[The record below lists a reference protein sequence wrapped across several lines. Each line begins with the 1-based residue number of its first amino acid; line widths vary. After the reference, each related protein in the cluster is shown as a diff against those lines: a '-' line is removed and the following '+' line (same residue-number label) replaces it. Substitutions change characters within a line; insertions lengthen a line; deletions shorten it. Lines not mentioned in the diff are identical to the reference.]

1 MPSLTL
7 KIDPNSDL
15 HKKLLA
21 RIASRISL
29 AKEAHSDRHEA
40 WRRAE
45 DTTLAYLPEREDDI
59 LRRQKR
65 DRGEPKYTTIQIPY
79 SYATLMS
86 AHTYWTSTFFARSPI
101 HQYSGRH
108 GESEMQVQALEALI
122 AYQVEV
128 GEFMAPYYIW
138 LYDGGKYGHGVLGH
152 YWEQEVIH
160 YGAILEYEDPNT
172 GEMSILQTTEEVM
185 GYEGNKVYNLSPYD
199 FMHDPRVTIGNFQK
213 GEFCVSR
220 RRMGWSDILRREKA
234 GYFHNLDRI
243 REHLGNDQGA
253 SEGSSQ
259 LKRPDFSK
267 SILKDDEKNEHPAGA
282 AFWEFY
288 VELIPSEWGVGKTD
302 FPQKW
307 CFTVTEDMGLIVGAS
322 PLGYIHGKFPFDIIE
337 PEIEGYG
344 IYNRGIPEV
353 LEGVQNT
360 MDWLINS
367 HFFNV
372 RASLNNQFIID
383 PSKLVVKDVQ
393 NGEPGFIWR
402 LRPEAYG
409 EDIRKFFHQIPVTD
423 VTRGHFTELNN
434 MISIGER
441 IFGVNDQI
449 MGSLNTGGRKTA
461 TEVRTSSG
469 FGTNRLKTIAEYM
482 SHTAFAPHSQKL
494 VQSSQQYYDMSGKLK
509 IVGDLAQDAG
519 PAFTN
524 VSPEMIAGFY
534 SFVPI
539 DGSLPVDRMA
549 QANLW
554 KEIFGGLRNMPP
566 QIAQGYDWAKMF
578 GWMASLAGLKN
589 IHQFKVQVV
598 PDAQIA
604 SQAQAGN
611 IIPMRPGG
619 SPVAPGNSASNQAG
633 LPQLNQ
639 GV

>member
-1 MPSLTL
+1 MPSMTL
-7 KIDPNSDL
+7 KIDPKSEL
-15 HKKLLA
+15 HKKLVA
-21 RIASRISL
+21 RISSRVTL
-29 AKEAHSDRHEA
+29 AKEAHSDRHDK
-40 WRRAE
+40 WRKAE
-45 DTTLAYLPEREDDI
+45 ETTLAYLPEVEMDAARKHKRE
-59 LRRQKR
+59 Q
-65 DRGEPKYTTIQIPY
+65 GEPKYTTIQIPY

-86 AHTYWTSTFFARSPI
+86 AHTYWTSTFFARSPV
-101 HQYSGRH
+101 HQYAGRH

-128 GEFMAPYYIW
+128 GEMMAPYYIW
-138 LYDGGKYGHGVLGH
+138 LYDVGKYGQGVLGH
-152 YWEQEVIH
+152 YWDQEIIH
-160 YGAILEYEDPNT
+160 YGSILEYENPTT
-172 GEMSILQTTEEVM
+172 GAIEVLQSTEEVL
-185 GYEGNKVYNLSPYD
+185 GYEGNKVYNISPYD
-199 FMHDPRVTIGNFQK
+199 FMHDPRVTLAQFQK
-213 GEFCVSR
+213 GEFCCSR
-220 RRMGWSDILRREKA
+220 RRMGWADIIRREKA
-234 GYFHNLDRI
+234 GYFTNLELLK
-243 REHLGNDQGA
+243 EHCGA
-253 SEGSSQ
+253 DSQTSDGSSE

-267 SILKDDEKNEHPAGA
+267 KLLMDDEKSSHPAGGI
-282 AFWEFY
+282 FWEVY
-288 VELIPSEWGVGKTD
+288 IEVIPSEWGLGKTD
-302 FPQKW
+302 YPQKW
-307 CFTVTEDMGLIVGAS
+307 CFTITEDLQLIVGAS
-322 PLGYIHGKFPFDIIE
+322 PLGYIHGKFPFDVLE
-337 PEIEGYG
+337 MEIEGYG
-344 IYNRGIPEV
+344 IHNRGIPEI

-372 RASLNNQFIID
+372 RAALNNQFIID
-383 PSKLVVKDVQ
+383 PSKLVASDAQ

-434 MISIGER
+434 MMSVGEKVL
-441 IFGVNDQI
+441 GVNDQI
-449 MGSLNTGGRKTA
+449 MGGLNAGGRKTA
-461 TEVRTSSG
+461 TEIRTSSG

-482 SHTAFAPHSQKL
+482 SHSAFAPHSQKL
-494 VQSSQQYYDMSGKLK
+494 VQSSQQYYDMSGKLR

-524 VSPEMIAGFY
+524 VTPELIAGFY

-554 KEIFGGLRNMPP
+554 KEIFAGLRNMPP

-598 PDAQIA
+598 PDAQLQG
-604 SQAQAGN
+604 QAQAGN
-611 IIPMRPGG
+611 VIPMIPGG
-619 SPVAPGNSASNQAG
+619 SGVSPGNSASNAVG

-639 GV
+639 G